1 MKVKST
7 KPKKQRVALHNV
19 KQHQTSKVFMVR
31 LDEPL
36 QEEWGIKRMPL
47 RKDDEVRVIKNEMTD
62 VEGKVLKLDR
72 RTRTIQIEECTL
84 EKKSGAT
91 YYIPISP
98 SNVILTKLGG
108 KKMDPWRQKI
118 IDRKQKLE
126 IEVDAKKKPGEK
138 KGGKQ

>member
-1 MKVKST
+1 MKVKSK
-7 KPKKQRVALHNV
+7 KPRKQRSALQKL
-19 KQHQTSKVFMVR
+19 KQHQLSKIFMVR

-36 QEEWGIKRMPL
+36 QEEWGIKRLPL

-62 VEGKVLKLDR
+62 VEGKVLGLDR

-108 KKMDPWRQKI
+108 KKMDPWREKI
-118 IDRKQKLE
+118 INRKQKLE
-126 IEVDAKKKPGEK
+126 IEVDTKKTGEK
-138 KGGKQ
+138 KGGK

>member
-1 MKVKST
+1 
-7 KPKKQRVALHNV
+7 
-19 KQHQTSKVFMVR
+19 
-31 LDEPL
+31 
-36 QEEWGIKRMPL
+36 L

-62 VEGKVLKLDR
+62 VEGKVLNLNR

-126 IEVDAKKKPGEK
+126 IEVDAKKKPAEK

>member
-1 MKVKST
+1 MK
-7 KPKKQRVALHNV
+7 L
-19 KQHQTSKVFMVR
+19 
-31 LDEPL
+31 L
-36 QEEWGIKRMPL
+36 EW
-47 RKDDEVRVIKNEMTD
+47 MTD
-62 VEGKVLKLDR
+62 VEGKVLNLDR
-72 RTRTIQIEECTL
+72 RSRTIQIEECTL

-126 IEVDAKKKPGEK
+126 IEVDTKKKPAEK
-138 KGGKQ
+138 KGGKS

>member
-7 KPKKQRVALHNV
+7 KPRKQRLALQNV
-19 KQHQTSKVFMVR
+19 KQHQASKVFMVR

-36 QEEWGIKRMPL
+36 QEEWGIKRLPL

-62 VEGKVLKLDR
+62 VEGKVLNLNR

-126 IEVDAKKKPGEK
+126 IEVDAKKKPAEK

>member
-1 MKVKST
+1 MKVKSE
-7 KPKKQRVALHNV
+7 KPSKQRSALQQLKH
-19 KQHQTSKVFMVR
+19 HQTSKIFMVR

-47 RKDDEVRVIKNEMTD
+47 RKDDEVRVIKNEMSD
-62 VEGKVLKLDR
+62 VEGKVLSLNR

-98 SNVILTKLGG
+98 SNVILTKFGG

-118 IDRKQKLE
+118 IDRKQKLAVE
-126 IEVDAKKKPGEK
+126 AESKKTAGK
-138 KGGKQ
+138 KGGKS

>member
-1 MKVKST
+1 MKVKSK
-7 KPKKQRVALHNV
+7 KPKKQRLALHTI
-19 KQHQTSKVFMVR
+19 KQHQTSKLFMVR

-47 RKDDEVRVIKNEMTD
+47 RKDDEVRVIKNEMVD
-62 VEGKVLKLDR
+62 VEGKVLSLNR

-98 SNVILTKLGG
+98 SNVILTKFGG
-108 KKMDPWRQKI
+108 KKMDSWRQKI

-126 IEVDAKKKPGEK
+126 IEVDAKKKISEK
-138 KGGKQ
+138 KGGK

>member
-1 MKVKST
+1 MKVNSK
-7 KPKKQRVALHNV
+7 KPRIQRSVLHQL
-19 KQHQTSKVFMVR
+19 KQHQTSKIFMVR

-84 EKKSGAT
+84 EKKGGAT

-118 IDRKQKLE
+118 IDRKQKLA
-126 IEVDAKKKPGEK
+126 VDVESKKTAPK
-138 KGGKQ
+138 KGGKS

>member
-126 IEVDAKKKPGEK
+126 IEVDAKKKPAEK
-138 KGGKQ
+138 KGGKP

>member
-7 KPKKQRVALHNV
+7 KPRKQRSALHSL
-19 KQHQTSKVFMVR
+19 KQHQMSKMFMVR

-36 QEEWGIKRMPL
+36 QEEWGIKRLPL

-62 VEGKVLKLDR
+62 VEGKVLNLNR
-72 RTRTIQIEECTL
+72 RSRTIQIEECTL
-84 EKKSGAT
+84 EKKNGAT

-118 IDRKQKLE
+118 IDRKRKLE
-126 IEVDAKKKPGEK
+126 IEEDPKKKPSGK
-138 KGGKQ
+138 KGGNE

>member
-1 MKVKST
+1 MKVKSR
-7 KPKKQRVALHNV
+7 KPRKQRSALLKI
-19 KQHQTSKVFMVR
+19 KQHQTSKIFMVR

-62 VEGKVLKLDR
+62 VEGKVLNLNR

-98 SNVILTKLGG
+98 NNVILTKLGG

-118 IDRKQKLE
+118 IDRKQKLA
-126 IEVDAKKKPGEK
+126 IEVDAKKKPADK
-138 KGGKQ
+138 KGGK

>member
-7 KPKKQRVALHNV
+7 KPRKQRSALLSL
-19 KQHQTSKVFMVR
+19 KQHQISKVFMVR

-36 QEEWGIKRMPL
+36 QEEWGIKRLPL

-62 VEGKVLKLDR
+62 VEGKVLNLNR
-72 RTRTIQIEECTL
+72 RSRTIQIEECTL

-126 IEVDAKKKPGEK
+126 IEVDAKKKPTGK
-138 KGGKQ
+138 KGDKK

>member
-1 MKVKST
+1 MKVKSK
-7 KPKKQRVALHNV
+7 KPRKQRLALQKL
-19 KQHQTSKVFMVR
+19 KQHQLSKVFMVR

-36 QEEWGIKRMPL
+36 QEEWGIKRLPL

-62 VEGKVLKLDR
+62 VEGKVLSLNR
-72 RTRTIQIEECTL
+72 RSRTIQIEECTL

-91 YYIPISP
+91 YYLPISP

-108 KKMDPWRQKI
+108 KKMDPWRQKM

-126 IEVDAKKKPGEK
+126 IEVDTKKTAEK
-138 KGGKQ
+138 KGGK

>member
-7 KPKKQRVALHNV
+7 KPRKQRSALHQI
-19 KQHQTSKVFMVR
+19 KQHQTSKMFMVR

-36 QEEWGIKRMPL
+36 QEEWGIKRLPL

-62 VEGKVLKLDR
+62 VEGKVLSLDR

-108 KKMDPWRQKI
+108 KKMDPWRQRI
-118 IDRKQKLE
+118 IDRKEKLE
-126 IEVDAKKKPGEK
+126 IEVDTKKKPGEK
-138 KGGKQ
+138 KGGK

>member
-7 KPKKQRVALHNV
+7 KPRKQRSALQSL
-19 KQHQTSKVFMVR
+19 KQHQISKVFMVR

-36 QEEWGIKRMPL
+36 QEEWGIKRLPL

-62 VEGKVLKLDR
+62 VEGKVLSLDR
-72 RTRTIQIEECTL
+72 RSRTIQIEECTL
-84 EKKSGAT
+84 EKKNGAT

-126 IEVDAKKKPGEK
+126 IEVDAKKKPTGK
-138 KGGKQ
+138 KGDSK

>member
-1 MKVKST
+1 MKVKSI
-7 KPKKQRVALHNV
+7 KPRKQRSALHNL

-36 QEEWGIKRMPL
+36 QEEWGIKRLPL
-47 RKDDEVRVIKNEMTD
+47 RKDDEVRGIKNEMTD
-62 VEGKVLKLDR
+62 VEGKVLNLDR
-72 RTRTIQIEECTL
+72 RSRTIQIEECTL

-91 YYIPISP
+91 YYIPLSP

-126 IEVDAKKKPGEK
+126 IEVDTKKKPSEK
-138 KGGKQ
+138 KGGK

>member
-1 MKVKST
+1 MKITSK
-7 KPKKQRVALHNV
+7 KPRKQRSALQQL
-19 KQHQTSKVFMVR
+19 KQHQTSKIFMVR

-36 QEEWGIKRMPL
+36 QEEWGIKRIPL

-62 VEGKVLKLDR
+62 VEGKVLSLNR

-118 IDRKQKLE
+118 IDRKQKLA
-126 IEVDAKKKPGEK
+126 VDVESKKKLAEK
-138 KGGKQ
+138 KGGK